1 MIKYINRIQYSYIK
15 VMIIMYFVFSFL
27 FANTYAFL
35 YSKSIISKYNSR
47 YFPKVKYLK
56 MGNTD
61 LPPSFQI
68 QQFYGKSVGE
78 IWSYGDLFE
87 KANDKLVESVSITD
101 DSKTAIAIDTLHKVN
116 DIQSTNLH
124 VIKILPSQTE
134 HLMKFLLDNKINV
147 DLLTLPKNDFIEI
160 LNKMGEAFF
169 NIGIYFFVF
178 GLITN
183 IIRGIGNGQMDN
195 MTPPFLK
202 GVTNTEVNIID
213 SNNVNT
219 TFANVAGCDEAKF
232 ELIEVVD
239 FLKNSEK
246 YEIAGAKIPK
256 GVLLEGSPGT
266 GKTLLARAVAGE
278 AGVPFISASGSEF
291 IEMFVGVGASRVRNL
306 FQKAR
311 ENAPCV
317 IFIDE
322 IDAVGRQRGAGIAGG
337 NDEREQTLNQI
348 LTNMDGFTENEG
360 IVVLAATNRI
370 DILDNAL
377 TRPGR
382 FDRKIKVPLPD
393 LMGRRAILDVHFSN
407 KNVDNSVDFDEIATL
422 TTGFSGADIAN
433 LANEAAIFTVRRN
446 ESAINRNLLLDAY
459 EKCTI
464 GLTSNIQVM
473 DPDIVELVSNHETG
487 HALLASL
494 FDDMYDVRKVTINE
508 NKNGMGGY
516 TLFTPKE
523 RFQKYATK
531 KFLLANLIIA
541 LGGRAAEVYLYR
553 QTSKSNVFDNYVFDK
568 FKDLDITTGASNDL
582 LQANKIARSY
592 ITEYGFGDSFGQ
604 FDDNMNNDLP
614 FMGREMASSS
624 RTISERM
631 KFNVDEQVSQLVHF
645 AFHKALELI
654 ELNEVAFNEVVM
666 LLKEKRI
673 INGKEIR
680 QIINKNNE

>member
-1 MIKYINRIQYSYIK
+1 MIFI
-15 VMIIMYFVFSFL
+15 YFVFSF
-27 FANTYAFL
+27 FIINTNAFPNC
-35 YSKSIISKYNSR
+35 KSTISKTKN
-47 YFPKVKYLK
+47 LK
-56 MGNTD
+56 MATTG

-68 QQFYGKSVGE
+68 QQFYGKAVGE
-78 IWSYGDLFE
+78 TWTYGELFD
-87 KANDKLVESVSITD
+87 KTNSKLVESVSITD
-101 DSKTAIAIDTLHKVN
+101 DSKTAIAIDNLHKAYDVHP
-116 DIQSTNLH
+116 TNLH
-124 VIKILPSQTE
+124 VIKILPSQVDN
-134 HLMKFLLDNKINV
+134 LMNFLLDNKINI
-147 DLLTLPKNDFIEI
+147 DLITLPKNDFIEI

-178 GLITN
+178 AIITN
-183 IIRGIGNGQMDN
+183 ILRGFGNNQMNN

-202 GVTNTEVNIID
+202 GLTNADVSIVD
-213 SNNVNT
+213 ANNVNT
-219 TFANVAGCDEAKF
+219 TFADVAGCDEAKF
-232 ELIEVVD
+232 ELVEVVD
-239 FLKNSEK
+239 FLKNNEK
-246 YEIAGAKIPK
+246 YKEVGAKIPK

-278 AGVPFISASGSEF
+278 AGVPFISSSGSEF
-291 IEMFVGVGASRVRNL
+291 IEMFVGVGASRVRTL
-306 FQKAR
+306 FQKAK

-393 LMGRRAILDVHFSN
+393 LIGRRAILDVHFSN
-407 KNVDNSVDFDEIATL
+407 KNTDDTVNFDEIATL

-433 LANEAAIFTVRRN
+433 LANEAAIFTVRKN
-446 ESAINRNLLLDAY
+446 ETIITRDLLLDAY

-464 GLTSNIQVM
+464 GLASNVQVM
-473 DPDIVELVSNHETG
+473 DPDVVELVSNHETG
-487 HALLASL
+487 HALLACL

-541 LGGRAAEVYLYR
+541 LGGRAAEVHLYR
-553 QTSKSNVFDNYVFDK
+553 QKTKSNVFDNYIFDK

-592 ITEYGFGDSFGQ
+592 VTEYGFGDSFGQ

-614 FMGREMASSS
+614 FMGRDMASSS

-631 KFNVDEQVSQLVHF
+631 KFDVDQQVSQLVQF
-645 AFHKALELI
+645 AFNKALELI

-666 LLKEKRI
+666 LLKEKRTIGGEEITEI
-673 INGKEIR
+673 IK
-680 QIINKNNE
+680 KNDE